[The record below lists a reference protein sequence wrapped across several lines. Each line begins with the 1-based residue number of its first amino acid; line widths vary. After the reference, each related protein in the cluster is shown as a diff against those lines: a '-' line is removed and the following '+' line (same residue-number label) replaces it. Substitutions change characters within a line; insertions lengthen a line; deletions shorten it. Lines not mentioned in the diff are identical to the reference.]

1 MSCPSDQGR
10 IITHWCD
17 ERVYIVSGAILWS
30 NCAGVSLTINTSQ
43 DRQAV
48 LIPNIQGHPLKPM
61 IPKFRPISRYHCHRI
76 LENVRKGA
84 SGGPIIPWL
93 NLLHADSDVGLDR
106 VLQYDVISPQALF
119 HLITGW
125 LYPVADSLRLATS
138 HSNQFELSF

>member
-1 MSCPSDQGR
+1 MSCPTDQGR

-17 ERVYIVSGAILWS
+17 ERVYLVSGAILWS

-43 DRQAV
+43 DGQAV
-48 LIPNIQGHPLKPM
+48 LIPNIQGHPSKPM

-84 SGGPIIPWL
+84 SGGPITPWL

-106 VLQYDVISPQALF
+106 VLQYDVISPSLVPSYYWVALYSGRF
-119 HLITGW
+119 LEVGDESFE
-125 LYPVADSLRLATS
+125 PV
-138 HSNQFELSF
+138 